1 MEDAF
6 IPKMALSVDAFRV
19 VADPAGAASLLTM
32 VTARQTVNRR
42 WAGWSDHGRPGP
54 RVGSRGRKRRII
66 LWAVAA
72 LVIAWLAG
80 FVWFA
85 ASLPRDRAGHH
96 RDRTG
101 GIVVLTGGDQ
111 RLTPRWTCWTR
122 VMASGFWSPASTA
135 RLARTKFK
143 TLWARARRGL
153 FDCCVDLGRE
163 AQDTIGNAQE
173 TASWVVSHGYASVI
187 VVTASYHMP
196 RALVE
201 LRYAVPACMLV
212 PYPVFTDTVKLSDWW
227 RWSGTTRLLAF
238 EYTKYLASVARV
250 GLMRA
255 ILTISGS

>member
-1 MEDAF
+1 MFA
-6 IPKMALSVDAFRV
+6 
-19 VADPAGAASLLTM
+19 
-32 VTARQTVNRR
+32 
-42 WAGWSDHGRPGP
+42 WSKG
-54 RVGSRGRKRRII
+54 GSRGHKRRIV

-80 FVWFA
+80 FVWFS
-85 ASLPRDRAGHH
+85 ASLPRAEPVIT
-96 RDRTG
+96 DRTG

-111 RLTPRWTCWTR
+111 RLTAA
-122 VMASGFWSPASTA
+122 MDLLDKGYGQ
-135 RLARTKFK
+135 RLLVTGVNRATARTKLK
-143 TLWARARRGL
+143 TYMGKGAPSL

-201 LRYAVPACMLV
+201 LRHAVPGCMLV
-212 PYPVFTDTVKLSDWW
+212 PYPVFTDTVRLSDWW

-250 GLMRA
+250 VLLRL